1 MAVGI
6 ISVLPTSAEPAGYY
20 DSSNRKRAEHFAY
33 VCMESAP
40 SFNTAEA
47 RLEKRRSGEHAQGAL
62 YPMESQMEL
71 RENETSCSC
80 AVAFAGMNADD
91 MLDMVKT
98 TLMDKYSEDIA
109 SDTQISGNKIAF
121 QFDGESVDVTLTS
134 LKRRQIFWVIARA
147 TRDGD
152 CPS

>member
-1 MAVGI
+1 
-6 ISVLPTSAEPAGYY
+6 
-20 DSSNRKRAEHFAY
+20 
-33 VCMESAP
+33 
-40 SFNTAEA
+40 
-47 RLEKRRSGEHAQGAL
+47 
-62 YPMESQMEL
+62 MEL
-71 RENETSCSC
+71 RENEASCSC
-80 AVAFAGMNADD
+80 AVTFGGVNADD

-98 TLMDKYSEDIA
+98 TLIDKYSEDIA